1 MNDYT
6 KIINQIKEK
15 IVNFSKNFSKDLSK
29 PNRKFILNMI
39 YGLISSSSSY
49 LSEIARSL
57 KEDISLKKVV
67 ERLSNNLANFDK
79 EKRDYV
85 WNNYVDYV
93 KDKVDDNTVFCLDPG
108 DLGKKHSK
116 KLENLDLIKDGSTG
130 EYINGYKM
138 VEVAALT
145 KNEKLPIPIYSSLY
159 SSKDEDFISEN
170 DECLTALKYIKN
182 QFGNMGVYALDR
194 GFDDEKYFRYFSD
207 NNLSFVI
214 RMTVKRNVTVCK
226 SGKTRNIRKVAV
238 SKKCKSQY
246 SYKDKNGITRTAYAG
261 YIKIQISNI
270 EDKEFYLVI
279 IKSSEFPNS
288 PMMLLTN
295 LVPENDEF
303 TKIVNKV
310 YIARWKIEEYFKFKK
325 QQFKFE
331 KLLVRTLNSIR
342 TLNMLLSIVIGFI
355 AIFSD
360 NQKYAQYIIVFEAAQ
375 SLRTNDKIVLV
386 YYAIERGF
394 NKIFNNDKNG
404 IKKLYSS
411 ENIKTESEQCILP
424 EFSNFSCIIN

>member
-1 MNDYT
+1 MLCCKAKAYVT
-6 KIINQIKEK
+6 T
-15 IVNFSKNFSKDLSK
+15 
-29 PNRKFILNMI
+29 
-39 YGLISSSSSY
+39 G
-49 LSEIARSL
+49 IAG
-57 KEDISLKKVV
+57 
-67 ERLSNNLANFDK
+67 RLL
-79 EKRDYV
+79 
-85 WNNYVDYV
+85 
-93 KDKVDDNTVFCLDPG
+93 T
-108 DLGKKHSK
+108 H
-116 KLENLDLIKDGSTG
+116 LDLIKDGSTG

-145 KNEKLPIPIYSSLY
+145 RNEKLPIPIYSNLY
-159 SSKDEDFISEN
+159 SSKDEDFISQN
-170 DECLTALKYIKN
+170 DECLRALRYIKN
-182 QFGNMGVYALDR
+182 QFCNMGVYALDR
-194 GFDDEKYFRYFSD
+194 GFDDEKYLKYFSD

-246 SYKDKNGITRTAYAG
+246 SYKDKNGIIRTAYAG
-261 YIKIQISNI
+261 YIKIQIPNI
-270 EDKEFYLVI
+270 EGKEFYLVI

-295 LVPENDEF
+295 LVPENEEF
-303 TKIVNKV
+303 TKIVNKL

-342 TLNMLLSIVIGFI
+342 TLNMFLSIVIGFI
-355 AIFSD
+355 AMFSD
-360 NQKYAQYIIVFEAAQ
+360 NQKYAQYIIVFEAAE
-375 SLRTNDKIVLV
+375 SLKTNDKIVLV
-386 YYAIERGF
+386 YYAVERGF

-424 EFSNFSCIIN
+424 EFSNFSCFIN

>member
-1 MNDYT
+1 MNNYT
-6 KIINQIKEK
+6 KIINQMKEK
-15 IVNFSKNFSKDLSK
+15 IINFSKNFSEDLSK
-29 PNRKFILNMI
+29 PNRKFVLNMI

-57 KEDISLKKVV
+57 KEEISLKKVV

-85 WNNYVDYV
+85 WNNYVNYV
-93 KDKVDDNTVFCLDPG
+93 KDKIDDNTVFCFDPG

-145 KNEKLPIPIYSSLY
+145 RNEKLPIPIYSNLY
-159 SSKDEDFISEN
+159 SSKDKDFISEN
-170 DECLTALKYIKN
+170 DECLRALRYIKN

-194 GFDDEKYFRYFSD
+194 GFDDEKYFKYFSD

-261 YIKIQISNI
+261 YIKIQIPNI
-270 EDKEFYLVI
+270 EGKEFYLVI
-279 IKSSEFPNS
+279 IKSSEIPNS

-295 LVPENDEF
+295 LVPENEEF

-342 TLNMLLSIVIGFI
+342 TLNMFLSIVIGFI
-355 AIFSD
+355 AMFSD
-360 NQKYAQYIIVFEAAQ
+360 NQKYAQYIIVFEAAE
-375 SLRTNDKIVLV
+375 SLKTNDKIVLV
-386 YYAIERGF
+386 YYAVERGF

-424 EFSNFSCIIN
+424 EFSNFSCFIN

>member
-1 MNDYT
+1 MNNYT
-6 KIINQIKEK
+6 KIINQMKEK
-15 IVNFSKNFSKDLSK
+15 IVTFSKNLSIDLSK
-29 PNRKFILNMI
+29 PNRKFVLNLI
-39 YGLISSSSSY
+39 YGLICSSSSY

-57 KEDISLKKVV
+57 KENITLKKTI
-67 ERLSNNLANFDK
+67 ERLSNNLTNFDK

-85 WNNYVDYV
+85 WNNYVDKI
-93 KDKVDDNTVFCLDPG
+93 KDKIDDNTVFCFDPG
-108 DLGKKHSK
+108 DLGKKNSK

-138 VEVAALT
+138 IEVAALT
-145 KNEKLPIPIYSSLY
+145 RREKLPIPVYSSLY
-159 SSKDEDFISEN
+159 STKDEDFISEN
-170 DECLTALKYIKN
+170 DECLRALRYIKN
-182 QFGNMGVYALDR
+182 KFGNMGVYALDR
-194 GFDDEKYFRYFSD
+194 GFDDEKYFKYFSD

-261 YIKIQISNI
+261 YIKIQIPNI
-270 EDKEFYLVI
+270 EGKEFYLVI

-295 LVPENDEF
+295 LVPENEEF

-342 TLNMLLSIVIGFI
+342 TLNMFLSIVIGFI
-355 AIFSD
+355 AMFSD
-360 NQKYAQYIIVFEAAQ
+360 NQKYAQYIIVFEAAE
-375 SLRTNDKIVLV
+375 SLKTNDKIVLV
-386 YYAIERGF
+386 YYAVERGF

-424 EFSNFSCIIN
+424 EFSNFSCFIN

>member
-1 MNDYT
+1 MNNYT
-6 KIINQIKEK
+6 KIINQMKEK
-15 IVNFSKNFSKDLSK
+15 IVTFSKNLSIDLSK
-29 PNRKFILNMI
+29 PNRKFVLNLI
-39 YGLISSSSSY
+39 YGLICSSSSY

-57 KEDISLKKVV
+57 KENITLKKTI
-67 ERLSNNLANFDK
+67 ERLSNNLTNFDK

-85 WNNYVDYV
+85 WNNYVDKI
-93 KDKVDDNTVFCLDPG
+93 KDKIDDNTVFCFDPG
-108 DLGKKHSK
+108 DLGKKNSK

-138 VEVAALT
+138 IEVAALT
-145 KNEKLPIPIYSSLY
+145 RREKLPIPVYSSLY
-159 SSKDEDFISEN
+159 STKDEDFISEN
-170 DECLTALKYIKN
+170 DECLTALKYIRNK
-182 QFGNMGVYALDR
+182 FGNMGIYALDR
-194 GFDDEKYFRYFSD
+194 GFDDEKYFKYFS
-207 NNLSFVI
+207 NNDLSFVI
-214 RMTVKRNVTVCK
+214 RMTVKRNITVCK
-226 SGKTRNIRKVAV
+226 SGKTRNIKKVAI
-238 SKKCKSQY
+238 SKKCKTQY

-261 YIKIQISNI
+261 YMKVKIPNI
-270 EDKEFYLVI
+270 EDKEFYLVV
-279 IKSSEFPNS
+279 IKSSEFSNS

-295 LVPENDEF
+295 LKPENDEF

-342 TLNMLLSIVIGFI
+342 TLNMFLSIVIGFI

-360 NQKYAQYIIVFEAAQ
+360 NQKYAQYIIVFEAAK

-386 YYAIERGF
+386 YYAVERGI

-411 ENIKTESEQCILP
+411 ETIKTESEQCILP
-424 EFSNFSCIIN
+424 EFSNFSCFIN